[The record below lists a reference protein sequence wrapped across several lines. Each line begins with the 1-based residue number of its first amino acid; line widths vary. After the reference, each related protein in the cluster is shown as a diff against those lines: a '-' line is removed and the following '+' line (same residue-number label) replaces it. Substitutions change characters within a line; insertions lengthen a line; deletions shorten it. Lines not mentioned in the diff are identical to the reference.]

1 MTRDSRKVRTG
12 KSQLASLAVAHERS
26 PEQKKQQQTPRKE
39 DYVEIIYE
47 LIREKG
53 YAKPVDI
60 ANHLH
65 VKAPTVTIML
75 NKLQEEQ
82 LVIHEKYGGI
92 VLTEHGSQMA
102 EQIGQ
107 RHAILVS
114 FLKLFGVTEK
124 VAHKDTEGL
133 EHYIDQGTLG
143 ILGDFVDYVENNPE
157 WWKQFQKRRND

>member
-1 MTRDSRKVRTG
+1 MPKSSTG
-12 KSQLASLAVAHERS
+12 KSQLARLAVAHERS
-26 PEQKKQQQTPRKE
+26 ARRGQQSPRIE
-39 DYVEIIYE
+39 DYAEIIYE

-75 NKLQEEQ
+75 NRLREEE
-82 LVIHEKYGGI
+82 LIVHEKYGGI
-92 VLTEHGSQMA
+92 ILTERGRMMA
-102 EQIGQ
+102 QKIGE

-114 FLKLFGVTEK
+114 FLKLFGVSEP

-133 EHYIDQGTLG
+133 EHYIGPDTLEL
-143 ILGDFVDYVENNPE
+143 LGNFVEYVHQNPE
-157 WWKQFQKRRND
+157 WWKQFQKKQSH